1 VGQLKIAI
9 EPVTSF
15 QQNCAFIWDDETKH
29 GVVIDPGGDVDR
41 LLETVATLGL
51 HIDQIL
57 LTHGHI
63 DHAGG
68 AARLRD
74 ELTAREGA
82 PVPIWGPD
90 ERDRFLLD
98 GLQTTGEAY
107 GIVGARAFVPDRWL
121 VEGDH
126 VTIAGHVFEVLH
138 CPGHTPGHVVFLDR
152 KMGFGIFGD
161 VLFRGSVGRTD
172 FPYCSTEDL
181 LTSIRDKLMVLDDR
195 TVFICGHGARST
207 IGEERRSNP
216 FVGERA

>member
-1 VGQLKIAI
+1 VSQLKIAI

-15 QQNCAFIWDDETKH
+15 QQNCAFIWEDETKR

-41 LLETVATLGL
+41 LLETVDTLGL
-51 HIDQIL
+51 HIEQIL

-68 AARLRD
+68 AASLRD
-74 ELTAREGA
+74 ELTSRQGELV
-82 PVPIWGPD
+82 PVWGPD
-90 ERDRFLLD
+90 ERDRFLLER
-98 GLQTTGEAY
+98 LKTTGEAY
-107 GIVGARAFVPDRWL
+107 GIVGARPVIPDRWL
-121 VEGDH
+121 AEGDE
-126 VTIAGHVFEVLH
+126 VTIAGHSFEVLH
-138 CPGHTPGHVVFLDR
+138 CPGHTPGHIVFLDR

-172 FPYCSTEDL
+172 FPYGDSEGL
-181 LTSIRDKLMVLDDR
+181 LTVIRDKLMVLDDR

-216 FVGERA
+216 FVGESI

>member
-1 VGQLKIAI
+1 MSQLKIAI

-15 QQNCAFIWDDETKH
+15 QQNCAFIWEDETKR

-41 LLETVATLGL
+41 LLETVDTLGL
-51 HIDQIL
+51 HIEQIL

-68 AARLRD
+68 AASLRD
-74 ELTAREGA
+74 ELTSRQGELV
-82 PVPIWGPD
+82 PVWGPD
-90 ERDRFLLD
+90 ERDRFLLER
-98 GLQTTGEAY
+98 LKTTGEAY
-107 GIVGARAFVPDRWL
+107 GIVGARPVIPDRWL
-121 VEGDH
+121 AEGDE
-126 VTIAGHVFEVLH
+126 VTIAGHSFEVLH
-138 CPGHTPGHVVFLDR
+138 CPGHTPGHIVFLDR

-172 FPYCSTEDL
+172 FPYGDSEGL
-181 LTSIRDKLMVLDDR
+181 LTVIRDKLMVLDDR

-216 FVGERA
+216 FVGESI

>member
-1 VGQLKIAI
+1 VPQLKIAI

-41 LLETVATLGL
+41 LLETAGTLGL

-68 AARLRD
+68 AARLRE
-74 ELTAREGA
+74 ELTARAGT

-98 GLQTTGEAY
+98 GLKATGEAY
-107 GIVGARAFVPDRWL
+107 GIVGARPFLPDRWL
-121 VEGDH
+121 TEGDQ
-126 VTIAGHVFEVLH
+126 VVIAGHSFEVLH
-138 CPGHTPGHVVFLDR
+138 CPGHTPGHIVFLDR

-172 FPYCSTEDL
+172 FPYGNQQGL
-181 LTSIRDKLMVLDDR
+181 IAVIREKLMVLDDR

-216 FVGERA
+216 FLGERS

>member
-1 VGQLKIAI
+1 MGQLKIAI

-98 GLQTTGEAY
+98 GLKTTGEAY

-172 FPYCSTEDL
+172 FPYCSTQDL
-181 LTSIRDKLMVLDDR
+181 LTAIREKLMVLDDR

-216 FVGERA
+216 FVGDGA

>member
-1 VGQLKIAI
+1 VPQLKIAI

-41 LLETVATLGL
+41 LLETAATLGL

-68 AARLRD
+68 AARLA
-74 ELTAREGA
+74 EALTARAGT
-82 PVPIWGPD
+82 PVPVWGPD

-98 GLQTTGEAY
+98 GLKAVGEAY
-107 GIVGARAFVPDRWL
+107 GIVGARPVVPDRWL
-121 VEGDH
+121 TEGDH
-126 VTIAGHVFEVLH
+126 VVIAGHNFEVLH
-138 CPGHTPGHVVFLDR
+138 CPGHTPGHIVFLDR
-152 KMGFGIFGD
+152 AMGFGIFGD

-172 FPYCSTEDL
+172 FPYGDQQGL
-181 LTSIRDKLMVLDDR
+181 VAVIREKLMVLDDR

-216 FVGERA
+216 FVGERS